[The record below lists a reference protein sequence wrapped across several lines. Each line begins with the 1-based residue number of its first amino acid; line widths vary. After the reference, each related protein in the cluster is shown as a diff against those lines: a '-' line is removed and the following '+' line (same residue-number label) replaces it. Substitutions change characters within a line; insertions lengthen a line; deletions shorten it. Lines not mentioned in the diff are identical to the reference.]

1 MDLMRVK
8 LQNYLNAPVVNVKP
22 NPFSISTSTENLI
35 TTRGT
40 KCSKDFVANHIT
52 KSHGEDVYEVIE
64 FADARNFLQCD
75 ECSFVARGKLPLK
88 CHEENTHQSILK
100 YSCSSCAVRHYDG
113 HHVKEHQASNH
124 ESASCSF
131 FEVEGVL

>member
-8 LQNYLNAPVVNVKP
+8 YLNFHRESNHNQKIRYNCNLCAYKYAWPQNVGYP
-22 NPFSISTSTENLI
+22 CEECEV
-35 TTRGT
+35 T

-64 FADARNFLQCD
+64 FADARNVLQCD
-75 ECSFVARGKLPLK
+75 ECSFVARGILPLK

-100 YSCSSCAVRHYDG
+100 YSCSSCAFCHYNG
-113 HHVKEHQASNH
+113 LHVKEHQ
-124 ESASCSF
+124 
-131 FEVEGVL
+131 